1 MAQNF
6 THASD
11 FCVLRIQHF
20 NELRKVR
27 VYYFCIFASL
37 GLLAWRFLHF
47 FNNKVAAFCKFSRQI
62 LINDF
67 ALTCCLCFL
76 RCIQVSLFT
85 SPLALTIILMVES
98 RLKRNFVYYGCLI
111 STTSE
116 RNDESSCVLQ
126 LPID

>member
-20 NELRKVR
+20 NKVSCKNCNENSRKVR
-27 VYYFCIFASL
+27 VYYLCFFASL
-37 GLLAWRFLHF
+37 GLLVWRFLHF

-76 RCIQVSLFT
+76 RCIRVSLFT

-116 RNDESSCVLQ
+116 RNDG
-126 LPID
+126 